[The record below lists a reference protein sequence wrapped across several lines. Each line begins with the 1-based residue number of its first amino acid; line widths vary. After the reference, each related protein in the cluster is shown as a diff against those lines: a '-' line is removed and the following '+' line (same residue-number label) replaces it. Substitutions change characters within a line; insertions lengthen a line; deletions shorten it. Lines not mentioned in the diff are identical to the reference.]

1 MQNSSSMNP
10 LQAGMARAKETSP
23 TEEKTAN
30 RYRPEIDGLRAVA
43 VIAVIINHFN
53 ERLLPSGYLGV
64 DIFFVISGFVITS
77 SLATHA
83 KESFADFFLGFYAR
97 RVKRLLPALIVFVLI
112 SAFLLCLFDPDPG
125 VSLRTGTASLF
136 GLSNL
141 FLLQQAVDY
150 FAESTDLNIFTHTW
164 SLGVEEQFYLV
175 FPFLIWFSG
184 FGRARIGGQG
194 RLFMLIFPLA
204 LMSWLVF
211 HWLIGHQQP
220 VSAYYLMPA
229 RFWELAAGCLIFL
242 LLQRARLKAL
252 FQRLP
257 PLPLLGLLVA
267 TLFSPHLPYTAVRVT
282 TMVVLLTSL
291 LIASLRADT
300 AGQALLCR
308 PGMVNLGLISYS
320 LYLWHWTVLCLS
332 RWTIGIHVWT
342 TPFQVAL
349 MLALAIASHR
359 WLERPLRRARWSKW
373 AWATIAY
380 AGAALLGAAG
390 LMAGMASAAGFLS
403 LDRRYSP
410 ALYTNNHGTADA
422 KPGPD
427 KRAMCSA
434 GNRVTQEMFDQCLRK
449 GASSNVKPKVIILGD
464 SHAGHYVKAI
474 ARALP
479 DMDVRNFNVGWA
491 CGVIDKRDIGIHEL
505 SGLVNCTDYVDLVDR
520 MLDTVV
526 QAGDLLIVGQRW
538 EEKRRFP
545 HQAEALERLAQKTAQ
560 RHAYLLLLDDVGELK
575 TTNPLFC
582 VRSPWRPFP
591 PASCQRSLAS
601 INREQAGLDRISK
614 KALENHPNG
623 FYLSLRKLYCETTE
637 SCGAYLGKQ
646 LVYEDGNHLTYQA
659 SQIGARV
666 IVARVREMLAHPR
679 PWTSSPG
686 Q

>member
-1 MQNSSSMNP
+1 MVSAS
-10 LQAGMARAKETSP
+10 ETSRP
-23 TEEKTAN
+23 EENTAS
-30 RYRPEIDGLRAVA
+30 RYRPDIDGLRAVA
-43 VIAVIINHFN
+43 IVAVIINHFN
-53 ERLLPSGYLGV
+53 DRLLPSGYLGV

-83 KESFADFFLGFYAR
+83 KESFADFFLRFYAR

-141 FLLQQAVDY
+141 FLLHQAVDY
-150 FAESTDLNIFTHTW
+150 FAGSTDLNIFTHTW

-184 FGRARIGGQG
+184 FGRPRIGGG
-194 RLFMLIFPLA
+194 RRLFLLIAPLA
-204 LMSWLVF
+204 VMSWLAF
-211 HWLIGHQQP
+211 HWLNGHEQP
-220 VSAYYLMPA
+220 ASAFYLMPA

-242 LLQRARLKAL
+242 LLQRAGLKAL
-252 FQRLP
+252 LQRLP
-257 PLPLLGLLVA
+257 PLPVLGLLVA
-267 TLFSPHLPYTAVRVT
+267 TLFSAHLPYTTVRVT
-282 TMVVLLTSL
+282 TIVVLLSCL

-308 PGMVNLGLISYS
+308 PALVRLGLISYS

-342 TPFQVAL
+342 APFQVAL
-349 MLALAIASHR
+349 MLVLAMASHR
-359 WLERPLRRARWSKW
+359 WLERPLRRARWSKR

-380 AGAALLGAAG
+380 GGAALLGAAG

-410 ALYTNNHGTADA
+410 ALFTNNHDTVEA
-422 KPGPD
+422 KPGQD
-427 KRAMCSA
+427 QQSMCSA
-434 GNRVTQEMFDQCLRK
+434 GNQVTRELFDRCL
-449 GASSNVKPKVIILGD
+449 GNGGSSIVKPKVIILGD
-464 SHAGHYVKAI
+464 SHTGHYVNAI
-474 ARALP
+474 VRALP

-505 SGLVNCTDYVDLVDR
+505 SGLVNCADYVDLVDG
-520 MLDTVV
+520 MLAKVV
-526 QAGDLLIVGQRW
+526 QAGDLLIVGHRW

-545 HQAEALERLAQKTAQ
+545 HQAEALERLALKTAQ

-575 TTNPLFC
+575 TSNPLFC

-591 PASCQRSLAS
+591 PASCNQSLAS
-601 INREQAGLDRISK
+601 INKEQAELDRASNR
-614 KALENHPNG
+614 ALQNNPNS

-637 SCGAYLGKQ
+637 SCGAYLGEQ
-646 LVYEDGNHLTYQA
+646 LVYADGNHLTYQA
-659 SQIGARV
+659 SQIGASA
-666 IVARVREMLAHPR
+666 IGARVRDMLAHPK
-679 PWTSSPG
+679 PWPSFPG
-686 Q
+686 H